1 MKIIDKNGEV
11 VVNPDLKLGRLEQDR
26 ILVAHHPAQ
35 PEVQE
40 QSHTEVTK
48 TYPNG
53 GKDLRRVVDVAFT
66 PAKEAWDEY
75 EDVLR
80 YIPYTP
86 QELEQMQ
93 KYVAPDE
100 RLAALEAA
108 MMELA
113 GMLAEGQVV

>member
-1 MKIIDKNGEV
+1 MKMIDEHDQV
-11 VVNPDLKLGRLEQDR
+11 IENPDLSLGRLVPDR
-26 ILVAHHPAQ
+26 LLIAHHPAE

-53 GKDLRRVVDVAFT
+53 GKDLRRVIDTAYS

-75 EDVLR
+75 EDVMR

-86 QELEQMQ
+86 QELEEMQ
-93 KYVAPDE
+93 KYVPAEE
-100 RLAALEAA
+100 RIAALEAA

-113 GMLAEGQVV
+113 GMLAEGQGV

>member
-1 MKIIDKNGEV
+1 MKIIDQQGHILE
-11 VVNPDLKLGRLEQDR
+11 NPDLSLGRLVPDQLL
-26 ILVAHHPAQ
+26 IAHHPAE

-53 GKDLRRVVDVAFT
+53 GKDLHRVIDTAYS

-75 EDVLR
+75 EDVMR

-86 QELEQMQ
+86 QELEEMQ
-93 KYVAPDE
+93 KYVPAEE
-100 RLAALEAA
+100 RIAALEAA

-113 GMLAEGQVV
+113 GMLAEGQGV